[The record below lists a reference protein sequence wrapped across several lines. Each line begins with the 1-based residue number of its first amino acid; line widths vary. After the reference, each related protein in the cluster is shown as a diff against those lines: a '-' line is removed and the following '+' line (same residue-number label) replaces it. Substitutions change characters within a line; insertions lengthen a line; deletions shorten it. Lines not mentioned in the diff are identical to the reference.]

1 MTKDTMQRGQTRRNM
16 PMRKQRLFTNTN
28 NVISSASFTPQDFQ
42 KKVDERVLQV
52 NFDKM
57 RIGFS
62 FRTDKNN
69 KILFERM
76 LEGVEGDEGD
86 GESKRMRLASDMA
99 LVHAMENVATQLNKT
114 NGHLDKHSFLMEK
127 YLLVLEKQNL
137 LTEKKLQ
144 DSDSSSESES
154 HDDKDLLKLFE

>member
-1 MTKDTMQRGQTRRNM
+1 MG
-16 PMRKQRLFTNTN
+16 
-28 NVISSASFTPQDFQ
+28 
-42 KKVDERVLQV
+42 ERP
-52 NFDKM
+52 
-57 RIGFS
+57 
-62 FRTDKNN
+62 
-69 KILFERM
+69 
-76 LEGVEGDEGD
+76 GVEVPVERPTIEMDKRKGEERD